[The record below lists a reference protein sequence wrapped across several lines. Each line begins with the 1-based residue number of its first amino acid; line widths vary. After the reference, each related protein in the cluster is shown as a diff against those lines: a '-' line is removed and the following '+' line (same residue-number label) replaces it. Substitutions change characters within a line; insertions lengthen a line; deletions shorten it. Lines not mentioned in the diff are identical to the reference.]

1 MKRRRTLG
9 SEKQANAFEPFYS
22 DFPELTE
29 KGLYQLI
36 SQSMKTDMINLYAE
50 FGDEIYTYIG
60 GMRKNAT
67 LTVVI
72 LDDYS
77 VIYLNGVKDGDG
89 INLIFRK
96 SSTHKGVKLKACV
109 GGKNDAPQVE
119 YYVEKIL

>member
-1 MKRRRTLG
+1 MERRRTLRN
-9 SEKQANAFEPFYS
+9 EKQANAFEPFYS

-36 SQSMKTDMINLYAE
+36 SQSTKTDMINLYAE
-50 FGDEIYTYIG
+50 FGDEICTYIG
-60 GMRKNAT
+60 GMRKNIT

-77 VIYLNGVKDGDG
+77 VIYYSGVKDGTS
-89 INLIFRK
+89 LVFRK

>member
-1 MKRRRTLG
+1 MERRRTLG

-36 SQSMKTDMINLYAE
+36 SQSTETDMVNTYFE
-50 FGDEIYTYIG
+50 FGEEVYTYAG
-60 GMRKNAT
+60 GIKKNQT
-67 LTVVI
+67 FTVII

-77 VIYLNGVKDGDG
+77 VIYLEGIKD
-89 INLIFRK
+89 NRTLVFRK
-96 SSTHKGVKLKACV
+96 SSTHKGVKLKACF
-109 GGKNDAPQVE
+109 GGKNDAPEVE